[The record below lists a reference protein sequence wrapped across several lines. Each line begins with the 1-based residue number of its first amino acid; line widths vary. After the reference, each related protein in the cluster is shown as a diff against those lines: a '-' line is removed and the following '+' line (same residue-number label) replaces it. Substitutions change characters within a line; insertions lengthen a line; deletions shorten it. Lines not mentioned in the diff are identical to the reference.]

1 MHFMVV
7 SVGQAS
13 PIELG
18 GEEKEQ
24 HRAHHMTTTTPS
36 HDHHMTVT

>member
-24 HRAHHMTTTTPS
+24 HRAHHMPTTTPS
-36 HDHHMTVT
+36 HAHHNPIT